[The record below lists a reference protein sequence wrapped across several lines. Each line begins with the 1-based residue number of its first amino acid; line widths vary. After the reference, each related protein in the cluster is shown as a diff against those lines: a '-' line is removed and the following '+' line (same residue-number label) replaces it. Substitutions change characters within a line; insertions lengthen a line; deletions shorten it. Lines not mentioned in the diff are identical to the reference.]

1 MKKEKRLLAFLL
13 SLVLCIGML
22 PTSAFA
28 ADFSSGAGGDQAIFS
43 DGSNSVNQ
51 PAQTAASAE
60 IETPAEETVITEEET
75 PEMEDITVDV
85 EESGEEDPVSDVET
99 PEAEEPV
106 SGDAS
111 ADFSSGAENSA
122 DTAEIISGE
131 NNELTMPAQDFS
143 GEINGIG
150 VTVNAPEGA
159 FPKDTVMSVS
169 EADENAVKAAAE
181 AADTGLENV
190 KAVDITFTAQGEKVQ
205 PAKAVKVTLKTDL
218 IAAAEAPVVLHVGDD
233 AKAEVIEETLVEAD
247 TVSFEA
253 DAFSVYAVAAA
264 EENEPEVQ
272 AVNDLEDENTNC
284 IVSIEYVFEN
294 NNTAAQTWS
303 ASLGKGTPYSNTV
316 AYPDVIGYEPEILQP
331 LPEGVAT
338 VDNGITFNLTNIQNN
353 IEIKVIYKPAVV
365 TYTVKYYQ
373 QNVND
378 DGYTLAET
386 VTERGRTGSPIGVT
400 YDSVKNKYTGFYGL
414 RFDESATIAADGSTE
429 VEIYYDRSYYLMRF
443 DLDGG
448 YGVEPI
454 YARYGA
460 PISVG
465 TPEKSG
471 HTFSGWDQQIPSTM
485 PAANTTIKALWN
497 VKTVNYTVVFWY
509 ENADDDG
516 YSYAGSYEST
526 ALVGTEIASG
536 NFSDTDFEGRDR
548 THFTYNNQK
557 TETATVSGD
566 GSTVLN
572 VYFTRNI
579 YTLTFREKSGG
590 WWGGSYETV
599 ATITAKYNA
608 EISGEFNKAPF
619 NTTYNGRAWEDTGNT
634 YDYALQTLDRMPGT
648 NVTFN
653 LYNQSSKTKKT
664 IYYYVQTVDSTAN
677 LTSWPNNNRPTSD
690 YELMKTVDT
699 YFNYA
704 TYDEEYHEIQGFT
717 RFDRR
722 TAGFNNDNQKDFSKN
737 ELYLYYIRNSYKLRF
752 YNYNGYV
759 ENHEVSVKYQ
769 ANLGKYN
776 FTPDYPSTLEKD
788 AYKFAGWYL
797 NPQCTGEKVE
807 LSTATMPFSDLTLYA
822 KWEPVTHTVNT
833 YSDSTLGN
841 LLDMQTVSHGSF
853 ANEPEEP
860 ENGNYTFVGWFHLD
874 NEVEKAFAFDS
885 MPVRKDLNI
894 YAKWSSNVLVEYT
907 IKYESVD
914 GVEIAAPTTGSAL
927 AGTTKTFEAKTGDQL
942 NAGYQTGYFP
952 TVSSHSLTM
961 DIDGGEKNVY
971 TFVYKPAE
979 KVPYTV
985 KYLDKET
992 GDVLAEAKVVSDNT
1006 HAVVTETAETIPGYL
1021 PDAFQK
1027 RLILTVPEDGNPTA
1041 EDNVLIFYYT
1051 EDSVHA
1057 IVSTTHYLMNG
1068 EVVTQYQHS
1077 EETGTI
1083 GQTYTRKPLNIDGYM
1098 LDRVTINGKE
1108 WEEES
1113 DPSAVL
1119 EGEGLHFVFY
1129 YKPDS
1134 FYVYHSSDQSVQSI
1148 KMLDIDETFDI
1159 TSVVKEGYLYGGYYS
1174 SYGGVGS
1181 YTGGP
1186 TATVDGTAYTG
1197 AQQEFWDADAV
1208 YKTKGTSMKPEN
1220 GVTYYLKEVPKTYL
1234 NTRHIE
1240 TYNRYTLQLRTMVL
1254 TTVVDDVNYQTV
1266 GFRFNETDYNKTVSV
1281 QSLYDSLTFELAERE
1296 AEPTTQT
1303 FKAKDLSDNE
1313 AGKIAAYT
1321 YFNYKD
1327 EANIDEN
1334 DQIIYTSILGIN
1346 RIRAYWVTPDGV
1358 TVVGGY
1364 QRMLNIKDKD
1374 GDGAIRVDGTVD
1386 GVEIKNKEIIYVD
1399 SKPNIEIK
1407 VR

>member
-51 PAQTAASAE
+51 PAQTAAPAE

-85 EESGEEDPVSDVET
+85 EESGEEEPVSDVET

-122 DTAEIISGE
+122 DTAEIINGE
-131 NNELTMPAQDFS
+131 NNEPTMPAQDFS

-303 ASLGKGTPYSNTV
+303 ASLAKGTSYSNTV
-316 AYPDVIGYEPEILQP
+316 AYPDVVGYEPEIPTGLQP
-331 LPEGVAT
+331 GVTA
-338 VDNGITFNLTNIQNN
+338 DEDGITFNLTNIQNN

-365 TYTVKYYQ
+365 DYTVKYYQ
-373 QNVND
+373 QNVDND
-378 DGYTLAET
+378 NYTLFET
-386 VTERGRTGSPIGVT
+386 KPMTGLTGSRIGVT
-400 YDSVKNKYTGFYGL
+400 YDSVKNRYEGFYGL
-414 RFDESATIAADGSTE
+414 RFDESATIAADGSTV

-471 HTFSGWDQQIPSTM
+471 HTFTGWDQEIPSTM
-485 PAANTTIKALWN
+485 PAENTTIKALWDA
-497 VKTVNYTVVFWY
+497 KTVNYTVVFWY
-509 ENADDDG
+509 ENANDDN
-516 YSYAGSYEST
+516 YSYAGSITRQGLAGST
-526 ALVGTEIASG
+526 VASG
-536 NFSDTDFEGRDR
+536 SFSNTNFDGRDAS
-548 THFTYNNQK
+548 HFTYNSAKAESQ
-557 TETATVSGD
+557 TLAGD

-572 VYFTRNI
+572 VYFTRNV
-579 YTLTFREKSGG
+579 YTLTFKSQSSG
-590 WWGGSYETV
+590 WGGSTTYG
-599 ATITAKYNA
+599 TITAKYQADIADKWPTAGVYMEGSWNKVPTNLYYWSFRNVLTNA
-608 EISGEFNKAPF
+608 DVMQATKIYTMTADVCSSSGVTFTA
-619 NTTYNGRAWEDTGNT
+619 NTSNRLTSYTVNYWMESLDGTGTSYNGVYYKKSDE
-634 YDYALQTLDRMPGT
+634 YSQTLNYTRNQSTWGYKSIDGFQAQGSQAR
-648 NVTFN
+648 NDNDTFN
-653 LYNQSSKTKKT
+653 LYYTRNRNDITF
-664 IYYYVQTVDSTAN
+664 YDNHGATVASVSDVMYEMPLSNVKYGGNAISELKPAYPSDLEPGAYEFGGWYTTAGCYDGSEADFTNGTMPNAN
-677 LTSWPNNNRPTSD
+677 LA
-690 YELMKTVDT
+690 
-699 YFNYA
+699 F
-704 TYDEEYHEIQGFT
+704 
-717 RFDRR
+717 
-722 TAGFNNDNQKDFSKN
+722 
-737 ELYLYYIRNSYKLRF
+737 
-752 YNYNGYV
+752 
-759 ENHEVSVKYQ
+759 
-769 ANLGKYN
+769 
-776 FTPDYPSTLEKD
+776 
-788 AYKFAGWYL
+788 
-797 NPQCTGEKVE
+797 
-807 LSTATMPFSDLTLYA
+807 YA
-822 KWEPVTHTVNT
+822 KWKPVTHTVTT
-833 YSDSTLGN
+833 YSDSTMGTK
-841 LLDMQTVSHGSF
+841 LDTQTVSHGSF
-853 ANEPEEP
+853 AEEPEEP
-860 ENGNYTFVGWFHLD
+860 ENGNYTFVGWFYLD
-874 NEVEKAFAFDS
+874 NEVEKAFDFDS

-907 IKYESVD
+907 INYQLADRTV
-914 GVEIAAPTTGSAL
+914 IAEPTTGSAL

-971 TFVYKPAE
+971 TFVYKPAQV
-979 KVPYTV
+979 VPYTV
-985 KYLDKET
+985 KYLEAGT
-992 GDVLAEAKVVSDNT
+992 GRALADDKVVEDNT
-1006 HAVVTETAETIPGYL
+1006 HAVVTETAETVRGYL

-1027 RLILTVPEDGNPTA
+1027 RLILTVPADGEPTA

-1057 IVSTTHYLMNG
+1057 FVSTTYYLVDG
-1068 EVVTQYQHS
+1068 EVTTQYQHS

-1083 GQTYTRKPLNIDGYM
+1083 GQTYTREPLSISGYS
-1098 LDRVTINGKE
+1098 LDHVTINE
-1108 WEEES
+1108 
-1113 DPSAVL
+1113 VL
-1119 EGEGLHFVFY
+1119 WTEDSNPAAELTADGLHFEFY
-1129 YKPDS
+1129 YTPNY
-1134 FYVYHSSDQSVQSI
+1134 FYVYHSSDQSVDT
-1148 KMLDIDETFDI
+1148 LTVPDNGEPYDI
-1159 TSVVKEGYLYGGYYS
+1159 TELVKEGYLYGGYYS
-1174 SYGGVGS
+1174 SYKKAGS
-1181 YTGGP
+1181 YKGGP
-1186 TATVDGTAYTG
+1186 TATYDGTSYKG
-1197 AQQEFWDADAV
+1197 AIAGYWDAKAAYEV
-1208 YKTKGTSMKPEN
+1208 AGTSMTPVK
-1220 GVTYYLKEVPKTYL
+1220 GTTYYLKEVPESYFKPAMALVYDDIADPKTAEDLYL
-1234 NTRHIE
+1234 LSATDDKNYKNFGLQVTSTLAKDGYE
-1240 TYNRYTLQLRTMVL
+1240 QVKSYTLSFKLQQKVNVDEI
-1254 TTVVDDVNYQTV
+1254 TTITAKSAF
-1266 GFRFNETDYNKTVSV
+1266 GVSNGYLGV
-1281 QSLYDSLTFELAERE
+1281 WDAGVELEENNSFTFT
-1296 AEPTTQT
+1296 P
-1303 FKAKDLSDNE
+1303 
-1313 AGKIAAYT
+1313 YV
-1321 YFNYKD
+1321 
-1327 EANIDEN
+1327 
-1334 DQIIYTSILGIN
+1334 
-1346 RIRAYWVTPDGV
+1346 VTPDGV
-1358 TVVGGY
+1358 KVTGTTSRTVY
-1364 QRMLNIKDKD
+1364 A
-1374 GDGAIRVDGTVD
+1374 GDVTYRGTLD
-1386 GVEIKNKEIIYVD
+1386 EGPGVHKTDN
-1399 SKPNIEIK
+1399 
-1407 VR
+1407 